1 VRLVGFNGR
10 PVPLP
15 EKEIEALRACATVK
29 LAAEPHAYLSVGR
42 RVRIKH
48 GPLAELE
55 GVLVRRKN
63 TFRVVVSLDLIA
75 RSAAVEVDAADI
87 ERIP

>member
-1 VRLVGFNGR
+1 LT
-10 PVPLP
+10 
-15 EKEIEALRACATVK
+15 A
-29 LAAEPHAYLSVGR
+29 GR
-42 RVRIKH
+42 RVRIKC

-63 TFRVVVSLDLIA
+63 GLRVVVSLDLIV

-87 ERIP
+87 ERIF